1 MSYLNLLNNWCYT
14 YTLYL
19 ILNYLIVKLILIK
32 TNVEN
37 VLCSSI
43 LSRIDVNKSIIFF
56 WVNAFYISC
65 FKNWC
70 KIQYLT
76 SVYKPMLRVS
86 HFQHR
91 SIQHQFKT
99 NVKSLIELMLKLYFV
114 VVIHYLALMF
124 SLTKQKQKLT
134 LKGRQK

>member
-1 MSYLNLLNNWCYT
+1 MTLYAKSIKNWCKK
-14 YTLYL
+14 YTLT
-19 ILNYLIVKLILIK
+19 LILIK

-37 VLCSSI
+37 VLCASI

>member
-1 MSYLNLLNNWCYT
+1 
-14 YTLYL
+14 
-19 ILNYLIVKLILIK
+19 
-32 TNVEN
+32 
-37 VLCSSI
+37 
-43 LSRIDVNKSIIFF
+43 
-56 WVNAFYISC
+56 
-65 FKNWC
+65 
-70 KIQYLT
+70 
-76 SVYKPMLRVS
+76 MLRVS